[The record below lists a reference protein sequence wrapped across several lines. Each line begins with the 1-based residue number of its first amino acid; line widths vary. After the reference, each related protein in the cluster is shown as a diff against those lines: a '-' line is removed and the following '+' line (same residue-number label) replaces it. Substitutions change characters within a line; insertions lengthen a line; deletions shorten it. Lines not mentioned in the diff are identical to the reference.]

1 MQLHA
6 VAPIA
11 LGDVQCAVGV
21 AQQKIVVRVTGVDG
35 VADAGGNRNL
45 IVSANAKRQLA
56 DFFTQPFKDSKSFRR
71 ASLHQYQQKLLA
83 AVAEDIIAGANII
96 AEQLRNVL
104 DGPVADH
111 MAPAII
117 DLFKV
122 VDIDNRHRHR
132 QLILHRQRH
141 FMLEDNRQ
149 IAAVQQAGQRILTAL
164 HLRQAAKEY
173 SQLAA
178 DLLAMDMNP
187 LQQSLRIFILRT
199 VRRGFPGR

>member
-11 LGDVQCAVGV
+11 LGDVQRAVGI
-21 AQQKIVVRVTGVDG
+21 AQQQIVIRMTGVDG

-56 DFFTQPFKDSKSFRR
+56 DFFTQPFKDRKGFRG
-71 ASLHQYQQKLLA
+71 AGLHQHQQKLLA
-83 AVAEDIIAGANII
+83 AVAEDIIAGSNII

-104 DGPVADH
+104 NRPVADH
-111 MAPAII
+111 VPPAII

-122 VDIDNRHRHR
+122 VDVHRK
-132 QLILHRQRH
+132 RH

-149 IAAVQQAGQRILTAL
+149 IAAVKQAGQRILTAL
-164 HLRQAAKEY
+164 HLRQAAK
-173 SQLAA
+173 QHPHLAA
-178 DLLAMDMNP
+178 DLLAMDMDP
-187 LQQSLRIFILRT
+187 LQQSLRVFILRT
-199 VRRGFPGR
+199 LRRGFPGG

>member
-1 MQLHA
+1 MHLHA

-11 LGDVQCAVGV
+11 LGDVQRAVGI
-21 AQQKIVVRVTGVDG
+21 AQQQIVIRMTGVDS

-56 DFFTQPFKDSKSFRR
+56 DFFTQPFEDSKGFRG
-71 ASLHQYQQKLLA
+71 AGLHQHQQKLFA

-104 DGPVADH
+104 NRPVADH
-111 MAPAII
+111 MTPAII

-122 VDIDNRHRHR
+122 IDIDNRHRHR
-132 QLILHRQRH
+132 QFIFHRQRH
-141 FMLEDNRQ
+141 FMLKHHRQ
-149 IAAVQQAGQRILTAL
+149 IAAVQQAGQRIFTAL
-164 HLRQAAKEY
+164 HLRQAAKQHA
-173 SQLAA
+173 QLAA
-178 DLLAMDMNP
+178 DLLAMDMDP

-199 VRRGFPGR
+199 VR

>member
-1 MQLHA
+1 M
-6 VAPIA
+6 
-11 LGDVQCAVGV
+11 
-21 AQQKIVVRVTGVDG
+21 TGVDG

-56 DFFTQPFKDSKSFRR
+56 DFFTQPFKDRKGFRG
-71 ASLHQYQQKLLA
+71 AGLHQHQQKLLA
-83 AVAEDIIAGANII
+83 AVAEDIIAGTNVI
-96 AEQLRNVL
+96 AEQLRNML
-104 DGPVADH
+104 DGPITDH
-111 MAPAII
+111 MTPAII

-149 IAAVQQAGQRILTAL
+149 IATVQQAGQRILTAL

-173 SQLAA
+173 PQLAA

-199 VRRGFPGR
+199 VRGGFPGG